1 MAPLHLA
8 AQKGRYGLV
17 EMGHL
22 VVERADINI
31 KDNSGVKNYIWILV
45 AKHCNYCFISLNQ
58 RTPLHIAV
66 REGQE
71 YTVKSLVE
79 NGADVNSK
87 DKDGVSGMG

>member
-31 KDNSGVKNYIWILV
+31 KDNSGVKNYI
-45 AKHCNYCFISLNQ
+45 
-58 RTPLHIAV
+58 
-66 REGQE
+66 
-71 YTVKSLVE
+71 
-79 NGADVNSK
+79 
-87 DKDGVSGMG
+87 